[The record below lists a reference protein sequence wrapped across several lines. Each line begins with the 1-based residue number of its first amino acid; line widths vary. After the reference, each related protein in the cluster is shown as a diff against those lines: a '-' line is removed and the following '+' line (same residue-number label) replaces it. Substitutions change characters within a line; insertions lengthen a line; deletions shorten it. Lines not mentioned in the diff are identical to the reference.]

1 LNNEHHAG
9 NRHQS
14 HENDRLHESSLHKN
28 RLYENRLG
36 TTNRRSRHLH
46 RYAGFFGVALLAL
59 VPASGQAQEKPNTLP
74 PVNVE
79 APKNRAATRP
89 QQTST
94 TRTTGAKRRVARS
107 AKPPKPVVQVVDDG
121 NGPNNNNS
129 GPPLQQAPSLG
140 KTGTKLADLPASV
153 QIIPREVV
161 TAQGGTLLRDAINN
175 ASGINSGGQDSL
187 GYFDH
192 FLIRGL
198 NAQVYTDGFS
208 DGDQLGGLVHS
219 LNGVRRV
226 EILEGPGSA
235 LFGSGPPGGT
245 INIVHYDPSAVFHW
259 GTSTQFGSFGTV
271 TNSNYVT
278 GPTTIPGLNYRIDT
292 TFAGGEGFRDLT
304 SQDYEVRPAFSWHT
318 GEHTFNFAL
327 DARHIEQTPDAY
339 GLIYLNGSP
348 ITGVP
353 NTAKYSTPFSFAKQ
367 DDIRPTFTD
376 QWDITNYLTINNRF
390 SFTHREIDAMRNN
403 DSMTAINS
411 TSGTHIQVVNGV
423 DELVGRQLRF
433 QNDSDAFF
441 DYQFEPVWKFYT
453 GDIHHTLLTGF
464 EYQYQ
469 VMDTNRV
476 TANLPNINNIFAPV
490 ATENIN
496 ALPFMCDSQHSC
508 DNNHLVAS
516 YYGLYATDQMDL
528 TDKWK
533 LRLGVRQ
540 DWYEN
545 ELDPL
550 VTVPNATTGLP
561 SAFTNT
567 GVPIIAGVPLFRDDK
582 PLSWN
587 VGTLYHLTPWL
598 APYIGASQSYLTN
611 FNSENTQFGIGKP
624 ESARQYEA
632 GVRFS
637 FLNERVVLNTAV
649 FNVSRDN
656 VATTIAGPTTGQD
669 LVVFDSQLTNGVEAS
684 LLAKIT
690 DQWSLLANATH
701 QDAVVTAAPQA
712 LTTIGNRPQGVPA
725 NMANVWSTYKFAIG
739 GVPGFQVGL
748 GANYRD
754 KTYSDTTNVNWVPSY
769 VIGNAMIGWENAN
782 WGFTLNV
789 KNLTNQLYYVA
800 ANGAGGFV
808 GEGLGAYLT
817 VRYRQ

>member
-1 LNNEHHAG
+1 M
-9 NRHQS
+9 
-14 HENDRLHESSLHKN
+14 
-28 RLYENRLG
+28 
-36 TTNRRSRHLH
+36 
-46 RYAGFFGVALLAL
+46 V
-59 VPASGQAQEKPNTLP
+59 
-74 PVNVE
+74 
-79 APKNRAATRP
+79 
-89 QQTST
+89 QT
-94 TRTTGAKRRVARS
+94 A
-107 AKPPKPVVQVVDDG
+107 DDG

-161 TAQGGTLLRDAINN
+161 TEQGGTLLRDAITN

-208 DGDQLGGLVHS
+208 DGDQLGGLTHS
-219 LNGVRRV
+219 LNGVRRI

-245 INIVHYDPSAVFHW
+245 INVVHYDPSPVFHW
-259 GTSTQFGSFGTV
+259 GTSTQVNSFGTA

-278 GPTTIPGLNYRIDT
+278 GPTTIEGLNYRIDT
-292 TFAGGEGFRDLT
+292 TFAGGQGFRDLT
-304 SQDYEVRPAFSWHT
+304 SKDFEIRPEFSWHV
-318 GEHTFNFAL
+318 GDHTLNFAL
-327 DARHIEQTPDAY
+327 DARHIEQTPDSY
-339 GLIYLNGSP
+339 GLIYMNGSP

-353 NTAKYSTPFSFAKQ
+353 DTAKYSTPFSFAKQ
-367 DDIRPTFTD
+367 DYIRPTASD
-376 QWDITNYLTINNRF
+376 KWDITDYLTINNRF
-390 SFTHREIDAMRNN
+390 SFTHRDIDAMRNN
-403 DSMTAINS
+403 DSSNPINS
-411 TSGTHIQVVNGV
+411 TSGTRIVTVNGV
-423 DELVGRQLRF
+423 DELMGRQLRW

-453 GDIHHTLLTGF
+453 GGIHHTLLTGF
-464 EYQYQ
+464 EYQHQ
-469 VMDTNRV
+469 IMDTNRV
-476 TANLPNINNIFAPV
+476 TADLPNITNIFAPV
-490 ATENIN
+490 PPELSPA
-496 ALPFMCDSQHSC
+496 ALTFKCDSSHSC
-508 DNNHLVAS
+508 DNNHLVAD

-533 LRLGVRQ
+533 LRVGVRQ
-540 DWYEN
+540 DWYNN

-567 GVPIIAGVPLFRDDK
+567 GVPILAGVPLFRDDK

-587 VGTLYHLTPWL
+587 VGTLYHLTPWM
-598 APYIGASQSYLTN
+598 APYIGASQSYMTN
-611 FNSENTQFGIGKP
+611 FNSENTQFGIGAP

-637 FLNERVVLNTAV
+637 FLNERIVLNTAV

-656 VATTIAGPTTGQD
+656 VATLISATDTI
-669 LVVFDSQLTNGVEAS
+669 VFDSQLTNGFEAS
-684 LLAKIT
+684 LQARIT
-690 DQWSLLANATH
+690 DQWQILANATH
-701 QDAVVTAAPQA
+701 QDAVVTTAPQA
-712 LTTIGNRPQGVPA
+712 ITQIGNHPQGVPA

-739 GVPGFQVGL
+739 GVQGFQFGI

-754 KTYSDTTNVNWVPSY
+754 RTYSDPTNVNSVPSY
-769 VIGNAMIGWENAN
+769 VIGNTMIGWEDAH
-782 WGFTLNV
+782 WGVALNV
-789 KNLTNQLYYVA
+789 KNFTNQLYFVA

-817 VRYRQ
+817 VRYRE